1 MDSVVPQLLLQVV
14 LIAINA
20 FFAATEIALISLNS
34 GKLHKLADEDNKTAI
49 KLLHMVE
56 EPSGFLSTIQI
67 GITLAGFLASAF
79 AADGFSDPL
88 VDWLINDVGFTMLPV
103 STLNAIIVILITI
116 VLSYFMLIL
125 GELVP
130 KRVAMQKP
138 FEVARLACGVL
149 STIALVMK
157 PVIWFLSVSTN
168 TVLRLFRLKT
178 SAEEESVTK
187 EEIRMMVDIGEEK
200 GTIDPEERELIDNI
214 FDFDTTTVGDVMTHA
229 VDVEGIHADA
239 TEEEVIARIKETG
252 LSRFPVYEEDIN
264 DILGILNTRDY
275 LLNLQSGSPQTVRQ
289 LLRAAY
295 FVPESIHIDELLR
308 DMQMKKLHFAVVVGE
323 YGETC
328 GIVTMEDLLEEIVG
342 NIYDEFDPQEEIEL
356 ERQGENLWH
365 VSGSISLD
373 KLGEELDV
381 EFPTSLEVDTLGG
394 LIINKLRTIPKDGST
409 FDVEVCGL
417 SIHVSKVEDR
427 RIEEAYIKKLE
438 TPKPASEEEGE
449 K

>member
-149 STIALVMK
+149 STIALVM
-157 PVIWFLSVSTN
+157 
-168 TVLRLFRLKT
+168 
-178 SAEEESVTK
+178 
-187 EEIRMMVDIGEEK
+187 
-200 GTIDPEERELIDNI
+200 
-214 FDFDTTTVGDVMTHA
+214 
-229 VDVEGIHADA
+229 
-239 TEEEVIARIKETG
+239 
-252 LSRFPVYEEDIN
+252 
-264 DILGILNTRDY
+264 
-275 LLNLQSGSPQTVRQ
+275 
-289 LLRAAY
+289 
-295 FVPESIHIDELLR
+295 
-308 DMQMKKLHFAVVVGE
+308 
-323 YGETC
+323 
-328 GIVTMEDLLEEIVG
+328 
-342 NIYDEFDPQEEIEL
+342 
-356 ERQGENLWH
+356 
-365 VSGSISLD
+365 
-373 KLGEELDV
+373 
-381 EFPTSLEVDTLGG
+381 
-394 LIINKLRTIPKDGST
+394 
-409 FDVEVCGL
+409 
-417 SIHVSKVEDR
+417 
-427 RIEEAYIKKLE
+427 
-438 TPKPASEEEGE
+438 
-449 K
+449 